1 MVLSFSFVS
10 HMSTPRVDFPYGVF
24 CEEIRD
30 ACTNFVL
37 FYPLFTL
44 WRWGKLMPRIF
55 FIKLLYMKHK
65 ISLAAHSCYWFV
77 YLCIYWKVSVEV
89 MGLCIVKTFQVL
101 MSWWDSILQAHSWW
115 LQQYSRYIL
124 QDIVSESYIS
134 LRLDVKAISCRW
146 IVKKKVPSFFLNP
159 FPWS

>member
-1 MVLSFSFVS
+1 MVFSVKRS
-10 HMSTPRVDFPYGVF
+10 M
-24 CEEIRD
+24 
-30 ACTNFVL
+30 
-37 FYPLFTL
+37 TL
-44 WRWGKLMPRIF
+44 AQTLCFSIPSSRFSIALHEFSSSRGKLVPRIF
-55 FIKLLYMKHK
+55 FIKLLYMKHM
-65 ISLAAHSCYWFV
+65 ISLAAHSSYWFV

-146 IVKKKVPSFFLNP
+146 IVKKKSPIFFSKP
-159 FPWS
+159 FPLILIENVIR